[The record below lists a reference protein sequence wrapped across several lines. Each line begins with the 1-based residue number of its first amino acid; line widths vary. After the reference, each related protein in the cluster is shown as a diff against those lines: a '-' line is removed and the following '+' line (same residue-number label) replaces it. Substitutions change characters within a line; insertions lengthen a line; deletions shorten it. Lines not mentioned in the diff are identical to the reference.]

1 MGYFYIFLTIAFTVY
16 GQLVLKW
23 RMSMKG
29 QLPTAFTDKMA
40 FMLNAYLDP
49 WVLSGF
55 AVAFFASM
63 TWAMAMT
70 KFQLSQAYPFMS
82 LSYVLVFIISVLVF
96 NETITLNKLLGYL
109 FIVIGI
115 IVLSLSNKGNEIL
128 K

>member
-1 MGYFYIFLTIAFTVY
+1 MKSYKLFDFVYIFLTVLLTVY

-29 QLPTAFTDKMA
+29 QLPNAFSEKIK
-40 FMLNAYLDP
+40 FMFYAYLDP

-55 AVAFFASM
+55 AVAFLASV

-82 LSYVLVFIISVLVF
+82 LSYLLVFLMSVILF
-96 NETITLNKLLGYL
+96 NETINLQKILGYGL
-109 FIVIGI
+109 IVGGI
-115 IVLSLSNKGNEIL
+115 ICLSFAQK
-128 K
+128 